1 MIKSFGCGINKIELF
16 AAGTVK
22 FWEHGHIVLCAVI
35 VCLFRKFVQQSEA
48 IQLALYK
55 VVQYERD

>member
-1 MIKSFGCGINKIELF
+1 
-16 AAGTVK
+16 VK

-35 VCLFRKFVQQSEA
+35 VCLFRKFFQQSEA

-55 VVQYERD
+55 TIQVNVYLISCLGVRKCLFEMCL